1 MARPPG
7 YVEKLKR
14 PGEVARLING
24 TWYLS
29 IRKSRR
35 VRGTKIPEVYYE
47 NVAIASPSGRV
58 ELANIVRPTLGDFR
72 CYEFGYS
79 YVLKSL
85 IPAKWKAHLKDAWES
100 IFLDLIQEI
109 SPTSYLLKDIVS
121 IVIPEDAPRKS
132 LQKTRFWKDL
142 SPGMNEQLQPLKQIQ
157 IAYYPDNTCVISKP
171 SDAAAKVLFD
181 LCVEL
186 EGCVL

>member
-1 MARPPG
+1 MARPPE
-7 YVEKLKR
+7 YVEKCKR
-14 PGEVARLING
+14 PGEVAQFRNG
-24 TWYLS
+24 KWYLS
-29 IRKSRR
+29 IRKSKR
-35 VRGTKIPEVYYE
+35 VSGLKSPQVYYE
-47 NVAIASPSGRV
+47 DVAIALPSGRV
-58 ELANIVRPTLGDFR
+58 ELADIVRPTIGDFR

-79 YVLKSL
+79 YVLKEM
-85 IPAKWKAHLKDAWES
+85 IPAKWKAHLQDAWEP

-132 LQKTRFWKDL
+132 LQKTRFWNEL
-142 SPGMNEQLQPLKQIQ
+142 PPGMNQQLQPLNQIQ
-157 IAYYPDNTCVISKP
+157 IGYYPDNTCVISKP

-186 EGCVL
+186 EGCVP